1 MIEHPIILIVTALFM
16 ALGIPAVL
24 VPFLPG
30 ISYMFLIALL
40 YAISDHFVNITWEN
54 LAVLGGILIISFFVD
69 YSAGI
74 LGARYGGADRRSILF
89 GFLGLIIGIV
99 VVPPFGGIVGLFVGI
114 LIGELVARKSNQAAL
129 KAATAG
135 LIGSVTGIAI
145 NCILAITMF
154 VLFLYFVLA

>member
-1 MIEHPIILIVTALFM
+1 MIEHPILLIVTALFM

-30 ISYMFLIALL
+30 ISYMFPIALL
-40 YAISDHFVNITWEN
+40 YAISDHFTNITWEN
-54 LAVLGGILIISFFVD
+54 LAVLGGILVVSFFVD

-89 GFLGLIIGIV
+89 GFLGLIIGII
-99 VVPPFGGIVGLFVGI
+99 VVPPFGGIVGLFLGI
-114 LIGELVARKSNQAAL
+114 LVGELVARKSNQAAL
-129 KAATAG
+129 KAAAAG
-135 LIGSVTGIAI
+135 LIGSVTGIVI

-154 VLFLYFVLA
+154 ALFLYFVLV

>member
-1 MIEHPIILIVTALFM
+1 MIEHPILLTVAALCM

-40 YAISDHFVNITWEN
+40 YAMYDHFTNITWEN
-54 LAVLGGILIISFFVD
+54 LAVLGGILIVSFFVD
-69 YSAGI
+69 YFSGI

-89 GFLGLIIGIV
+89 GFLGLIIGII
-99 VVPPFGGIVGLFVGI
+99 VVPPFGGIVGLFLGI
-114 LIGELVARKSNQAAL
+114 FVGELVARKSNQAAL

-135 LIGSVTGIAI
+135 LIGSVTGVVI
-145 NCILAITMF
+145 NCALAIAMF
-154 VLFLYFVLA
+154 ACFLYFVLA

>member
-1 MIEHPIILIVTALFM
+1 MIEHPILLIVTALFM

-40 YAISDHFVNITWEN
+40 YAISDHFTNITWEN
-54 LAVLGGILIISFFVD
+54 LAVLGGILVVSFFVD

-89 GFLGLIIGIV
+89 GFLGLIIGII
-99 VVPPFGGIVGLFVGI
+99 VVPPFGGIVGLFLGI
-114 LIGELVARKSNQAAL
+114 LVGELVARKSNQAAL
-129 KAATAG
+129 KAAAAG
-135 LIGSVTGIAI
+135 LIGSVTGIVI

-154 VLFLYFVLA
+154 ALFLYFVLV

>member
-1 MIEHPIILIVTALFM
+1 MIEHPILLIVTALFM

-40 YAISDHFVNITWEN
+40 YAISDHFTNITWEN
-54 LAVLGGILIISFFVD
+54 LAVLGGILVVSFFVD

-89 GFLGLIIGIV
+89 GFLGLIIGIILI
-99 VVPPFGGIVGLFVGI
+99 PPFGGIVGLFLGI
-114 LIGELVARKSNQAAL
+114 LVGELVARKSNQAAL
-129 KAATAG
+129 KAAAAG
-135 LIGSVTGIAI
+135 LIGSVTGIVI

-154 VLFLYFVLA
+154 ALFLYFVLV

>member
-1 MIEHPIILIVTALFM
+1 MIEHPIILIVSALFM

-30 ISYMFLIALL
+30 ISYMFLIALV
-40 YAISDHFVNITWEN
+40 YAISDHFTNITWEN
-54 LAVLGGILIISFFVD
+54 LAVLGGILVASFFVD

-89 GFLGLIIGIV
+89 GFLGLIIGIILI
-99 VVPPFGGIVGLFVGI
+99 PPFGGIVGLFLGI

-135 LIGSVTGIAI
+135 LIGSVTGVAI
-145 NCILAITMF
+145 NFVLAIAVF
-154 VLFLYFVLA
+154 ASFLYFVLA